1 MSALTTL
8 KLSTAK
14 KSQAMTP
21 AVHRR
26 LKLGKKI
33 WEQIELA
40 KATSAGGTYTV
51 RRFKTVRDE
60 EGNSRS
66 VELPKKVRQWW
77 WITTDGKLATRVR
90 HQITISP
97 FFAHPVSIKSST
109 YS

>member
-51 RRFKTVRDE
+51 RRFKTIRDE
-60 EGNSRS
+60 EGYSYPGFKFTGAGWSWVLENKNEFVLKKGTSSRRAAAES
-66 VELPKKVRQWW
+66 D
-77 WITTDGKLATRVR
+77 I
-90 HQITISP
+90 P
-97 FFAHPVSIKSST
+97 F
-109 YS
+109 